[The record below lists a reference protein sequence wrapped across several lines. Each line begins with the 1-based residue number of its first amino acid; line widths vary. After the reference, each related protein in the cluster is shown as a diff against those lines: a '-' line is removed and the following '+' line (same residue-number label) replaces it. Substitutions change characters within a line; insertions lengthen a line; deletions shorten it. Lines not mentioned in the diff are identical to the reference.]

1 MKVQPHSCNY
11 FIDHIPL
18 KLYLQCVV
26 RINDGDIVENK
37 RHCETNIYDRRNE
50 AKKDDKNCVLQPNKD
65 DFINKLVE
73 DDETLN
79 EKEAEGC
86 ENEELFDADSDV
98 AICDEETIDGDADEH
113 TEEADLEAD
122 LSNIVRVEATERKK

>member
-1 MKVQPHSCNY
+1 MHKY
-11 FIDHIPL
+11 YL
-18 KLYLQCVV
+18 LYLQCVV

-50 AKKDDKNCVLQPNKD
+50 AKKDDKNCVLQPD
-65 DFINKLVE
+65 QDYFINKLVE

-98 AICDEETIDGDADEH
+98 AICDEETIDDDADEH